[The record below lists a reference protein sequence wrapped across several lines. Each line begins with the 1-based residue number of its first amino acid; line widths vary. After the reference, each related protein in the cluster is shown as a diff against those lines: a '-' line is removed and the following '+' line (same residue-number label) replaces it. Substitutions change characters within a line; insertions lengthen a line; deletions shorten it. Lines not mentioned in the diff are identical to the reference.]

1 MVSGDNR
8 SHHHPADF
16 LLIKQDD
23 KFFSRLLSKESTGK
37 GESSFRYY
45 YCGGSSG
52 SIPFVWES
60 QPGTPKHKFSDTSLP
75 PLTPPPSYQTN
86 AHLKSL
92 QKQSKSNFF
101 LSIFPKISSKRI
113 TFSPSVLTSSSVS
126 SSCSSS
132 FSMSSVQNSCN
143 NSNPRNYRSRSEIEE
158 YDHEKLQIP
167 SSPTSTL
174 CFGCGMGNSKCF
186 RVNYPVK
193 KNVKKKV
200 CDWFQQ
206 RKSC

>member
-1 MVSGDNR
+1 MVSGENR
-8 SHHHPADF
+8 SHHHHSADF

-60 QPGTPKHKFSDTSLP
+60 QPGTPKHKFSDISLP
-75 PLTPPPSYQTN
+75 PLTPPPSYQTKVQ
-86 AHLKSL
+86 LKSL

-101 LSIFPKISSKRI
+101 LSIFPKISSI
-113 TFSPSVLTSSSVS
+113 TSPSVSSA
-126 SSCSSS
+126 CSSS
-132 FSMSSVQNSCN
+132 YSISSSR
-143 NSNPRNYRSRSEIEE
+143 RNYSSRSEIEE
-158 YDHEKLQIP
+158 YDHHNLQIP

-174 CFGCGMGNSKCF
+174 CFGCRMGNSKRF
-186 RVNYPVK
+186 RHKASVGNWSTIYLKRGVHL
-193 KNVKKKV
+193 VHQV
-200 CDWFQQ
+200 
-206 RKSC
+206 

>member
-23 KFFSRLLSKESTGK
+23 KFFSRLLSKESTAK

-60 QPGTPKHKFSDTSLP
+60 QPGTPKHKFSDTSVP

-92 QKQSKSNFF
+92 TKQSKSNFF

-113 TFSPSVLTSSSVS
+113 TFSPSLTSPSVS

-132 FSMSSVQNSCN
+132 FSMSSVQITSY
-143 NSNPRNYRSRSEIEE
+143 SNQRNYRSRSEIE

-174 CFGCGMGNSKCF
+174 CLGCGMGKSKRF
-186 RVNYPVK
+186 YPVK
-193 KNVKKKV
+193 KNVKKAFSSFV
-200 CDWFQQ
+200 GNG
-206 RKSC
+206 SS

>member
-1 MVSGDNR
+1 MVIGGSHDNR

-23 KFFSRLLSKESTGK
+23 KFFSRLLSKESTVK

-45 YCGGSSG
+45 YRGGSSG

-92 QKQSKSNFF
+92 KKQTKSNFF
-101 LSIFPKISSKRI
+101 LSILPKISSKSI
-113 TFSPSVLTSSSVS
+113 TFSPSLTSPSVS

-132 FSMSSVQNSCN
+132 FSMSSVPTTSY
-143 NSNPRNYRSRSEIEE
+143 SNQRKYGSRSEVGE
-158 YDHEKLQIP
+158 YDQEKLQIP
-167 SSPTSTL
+167 DSPTSTL
-174 CFGCGMGNSKCF
+174 CFGCGMGNSKRF
-186 RVNYPVK
+186 LVNYPVK
-193 KNVKKKV
+193 KNVKKA
-200 CDWFQQ
+200 F
-206 RKSC
+206 SSFI

>member
-8 SHHHPADF
+8 SHHHHHHHPADF

-23 KFFSRLLSKESTGK
+23 KFFSRLLSKESTAK

-60 QPGTPKHKFSDTSLP
+60 QPGTPKHKFSDTCLP

-86 AHLKSL
+86 SHLKSL
-92 QKQSKSNFF
+92 KKQSKSNFF
-101 LSIFPKISSKRI
+101 FSIFPKISSKRI
-113 TFSPSVLTSSSVS
+113 IFSPSLTSPSVS

-132 FSMSSVQNSCN
+132 FSMSSVQ
-143 NSNPRNYRSRSEIEE
+143 RNYRSRSEIEE
-158 YDHEKLQIP
+158 YDHDKLQIP

-174 CFGCGMGNSKCF
+174 CFGCGMRKSKRF
-186 RVNYPVK
+186 QLNYPAK
-193 KNVKKKV
+193 KP
-200 CDWFQQ
+200 F
-206 RKSC
+206 

>member
-1 MVSGDNR
+1 MVSGDIR

-23 KFFSRLLSKESTGK
+23 KFFSRLLSKESTAK

-60 QPGTPKHKFSDTSLP
+60 QPGTPKHKFTHTSLP
-75 PLTPPPSYQTN
+75 SLTPPPSYQTN
-86 AHLKSL
+86 AQLKSL
-92 QKQSKSNFF
+92 QKQSKSNFL
-101 LSIFPKISSKRI
+101 LSIFPKISSKKI
-113 TFSPSVLTSSSVS
+113 TSSPSVS

-132 FSMSSVQNSCN
+132 FSISSVQTTGY
-143 NSNPRNYRSRSEIEE
+143 NSNRRNYRSRSEME
-158 YDHEKLQIP
+158 YDHDKKQIP

-174 CFGCGMGNSKCF
+174 CFGCGMGKSMRF
-186 RVNYPVK
+186 RVNS
-193 KNVKKKV
+193 KNVKKTFSTFV
-200 CDWFQQ
+200 GN
-206 RKSC
+206 

>member
-8 SHHHPADF
+8 SHHHHPADF

-23 KFFSRLLSKESTGK
+23 KFFSRLLSKESTAK

-52 SIPFVWES
+52 SVPFVWES
-60 QPGTPKHKFSDTSLP
+60 QPGIPKHKFSGTSLP
-75 PLTPPPSYQTN
+75 PITPPPSYQTN
-86 AHLKSL
+86 AHFKSL
-92 QKQSKSNFF
+92 HKQSKSNFF
-101 LSIFPKISSKRI
+101 LSIFSSKRI

-132 FSMSSVQNSCN
+132 FSMSSVQITGF
-143 NSNPRNYRSRSEIEE
+143 SNQRNYRSKSEAEE
-158 YDHEKLQIP
+158 YDHDKLQIN
-167 SSPTSTL
+167 SSPTSAL
-174 CFGCGMGNSKCF
+174 CFGCRKGNSKRF

-193 KNVKKKV
+193 KNVKKV
-200 CDWFQQ
+200 F
-206 RKSC
+206 SAFVANAAS

>member
-23 KFFSRLLSKESTGK
+23 KFFSRLLSKESTAK

-86 AHLKSL
+86 THFKYLH
-92 QKQSKSNFF
+92 KQSKSNFF
-101 LSIFPKISSKRI
+101 HSIFPKISSKRI
-113 TFSPSVLTSSSVS
+113 TFSPSVLTSPSVS
-126 SSCSSS
+126 SSGLSS
-132 FSMSSVQNSCN
+132 FSISSVQITGY
-143 NSNPRNYRSRSEIEE
+143 SNQRNYRSRSETEE
-158 YDHEKLQIP
+158 YDHDKLQIP
-167 SSPTSTL
+167 SSPTSTF
-174 CFGCGMGNSKCF
+174 CFGCGMGNSKRF

-193 KNVKKKV
+193 KNVKKAY
-200 CDWFQQ
+200 
-206 RKSC
+206 SAT

>member
-1 MVSGDNR
+1 MVSGGSHDNNR

-23 KFFSRLLSKESTGK
+23 KFFLRLMSKESTAK
-37 GESSFRYY
+37 GESSLRYY

-113 TFSPSVLTSSSVS
+113 TFSPSLTSPSVS

-132 FSMSSVQNSCN
+132 FSMSSVPITAYFNQ
-143 NSNPRNYRSRSEIEE
+143 RKYRSRSEIEE

-167 SSPTSTL
+167 DSPTSTL
-174 CFGCGMGNSKCF
+174 CFGCGMGNSKRF

-193 KNVKKKV
+193 KNVKKAFSSFV
-200 CDWFQQ
+200 
-206 RKSC
+206 

>member
-1 MVSGDNR
+1 MVSGDNNNR

-23 KFFSRLLSKESTGK
+23 KFFSRLLSKESTAKG

-60 QPGTPKHKFSDTSLP
+60 QPGTPKHKFSDISLP

-86 AHLKSL
+86 APLR
-92 QKQSKSNFF
+92 KQSKSNFF
-101 LSIFPKISSKRI
+101 FSIFPKIIPSKRI
-113 TFSPSVLTSSSVS
+113 TTSPSVS

-132 FSMSSVQNSCN
+132 FSISSVQTMAY
-143 NSNPRNYRSRSEIEE
+143 NPNRRNYRSRSEIEE
-158 YDHEKLQIP
+158 YDHEKMQIP

-174 CFGCGMGNSKCF
+174 CFGCRMGNSKRF
-186 RVNYPVK
+186 RVNS
-193 KNVKKKV
+193 KNVKKAFSTSV
-200 CDWFQQ
+200 GN
-206 RKSC
+206 

>member
-1 MVSGDNR
+1 MVSGG
-8 SHHHPADF
+8 SHHPANF

-23 KFFSRLLSKESTGK
+23 KFFSRLLSKENTAR

-92 QKQSKSNFF
+92 QKQSKPNFF

-113 TFSPSVLTSSSVS
+113 TFSPSLTSPSVS

-132 FSMSSVQNSCN
+132 FSMSSIPITGY
-143 NSNPRNYRSRSEIEE
+143 NPNTRNYRSRSEIEE

-167 SSPTSTL
+167 TSPTSTL
-174 CFGCGMGNSKCF
+174 CFGCGMGNSKRF
-186 RVNYPVK
+186 RVNYPAK
-193 KNVKKKV
+193 KNVKKAFSSFV
-200 CDWFQQ
+200 
-206 RKSC
+206 SNGAAS